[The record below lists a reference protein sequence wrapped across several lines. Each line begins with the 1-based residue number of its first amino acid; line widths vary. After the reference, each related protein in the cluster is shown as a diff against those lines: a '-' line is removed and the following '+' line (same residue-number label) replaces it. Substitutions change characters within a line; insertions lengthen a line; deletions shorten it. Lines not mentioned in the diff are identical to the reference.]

1 MENFISLKDVSAETW
16 KQLLRVSREVKL
28 HPGNFRQ
35 MLLGKNLVLVFE
47 KPSLRTRLT
56 FELAI
61 KQLGGDA
68 VYLGYQEAQLSNREE
83 LSDVARNLERWFDCI
98 VARTFS
104 HDTIMTL
111 ANHASIPVIN
121 ALTDNEHPC
130 QALADTFTLAD
141 KWEKLEGKT
150 VAFVGD
156 GNNVC
161 TSLVYAAA
169 LSGMSF
175 VAITP
180 ASHRPPPEVLEEFNR
195 LSISAS
201 TSYHWTDSLDGVRG
215 VDAVYTDTWVSMGQ
229 EDETKERIQ
238 VFEAFRVTPEVMRQA
253 ATGAYFMHCLP
264 AHRNQEVTDSVIDSP
279 QSLVFEQAE
288 NRLHVQK
295 ALLLFLL
302 SPKELSRY
310 FQLEKWAAWK

>member
-1 MENFISLKDVSAETW
+1 MENLISLKDVSAEIW

-28 HPGNFRQ
+28 HPGNFRK

-104 HDTIMTL
+104 HDTLLIL

-130 QALADTFTLAD
+130 QALADIFTLSD
-141 KWEKLEGKT
+141 KWEKLEGKS

-180 ASHRPPPEVLEEFNR
+180 SSHRPPPETLEEFNR
-195 LSISAS
+195 LSVAASAS
-201 TSYHWTDSLDGVRG
+201 YRWTNSLDGVRG
-215 VDAVYTDTWVSMGQ
+215 VDVVYTDTWVSMGQ
-229 EDETKERIQ
+229 EGETKERIQ
-238 VFEAFRVTPEVMRQA
+238 IFEAYRVTPEVMSQA
-253 ATGAYFMHCLP
+253 ATNAYFMHCLP

-302 SPKELSRY
+302 SPRELSRY

>member
-1 MENFISLKDVSAETW
+1 MENFISLKDVSSETW

-130 QALADTFTLAD
+130 QALADTFTLSE
-141 KWEKLEGKT
+141 KWEKLESKT

-195 LSISAS
+195 LSVSAS
-201 TSYHWTDSLDGVRG
+201 TSYRWTDSLDGVRG

-238 VFEAFRVTPEVMRQA
+238 VFEAFRVTPEVMSQA